1 MSVNLVL
8 VFLVGLILV
17 QHSGF
22 SCSTQPISGNDLRTG
37 EHISVNPKENSK
49 GTVVVFLSTQCPCS
63 RSHEKVV
70 QALAHEF
77 SELKFVGVHSNQDEK
92 AEISQKYFKEGGFS
106 FPIIQ
111 DDKFKI
117 ADEYRAL
124 KTPHAFIV
132 GPQGECWFNGGVDN
146 SSDAARA
153 NQHYLR
159 NALLDLRN
167 GKEPKEK
174 QVRTLG
180 CVIKR

>member
-1 MSVNLVL
+1 MNRFWVLLVCW
-8 VFLVGLILV
+8 VIL
-17 QHSGF
+17 QSSGF

-37 EHISVNPKENSK
+37 KPVSVNPKENPR

-63 RSHEKVV
+63 RSHEKVI
-70 QALAHEF
+70 QTLADEF
-77 SELKFVGVHSNQDEK
+77 SEMKFVAVHSNKDEDE
-92 AEISQKYFKEGGFS
+92 ALSQKHFKEAGFS
-106 FPIIQ
+106 FPVIQ
-111 DDKFKI
+111 DHQFKI

-153 NQHYLR
+153 NQHYLK
-159 NALLDLRN
+159 NALVELKN